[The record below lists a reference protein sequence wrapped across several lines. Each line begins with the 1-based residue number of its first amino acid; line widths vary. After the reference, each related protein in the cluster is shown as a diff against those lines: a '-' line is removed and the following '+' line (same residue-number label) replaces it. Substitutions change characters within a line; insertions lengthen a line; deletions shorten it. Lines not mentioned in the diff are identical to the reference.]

1 MGWSRTIPG
10 ASPTLFALLCLT
22 ARLAALGGRITT
34 FLKERLIRSGEREI
48 LSTITA
54 RKLNIS
60 GHVVSSGMSS
70 SRLYIRVGK
79 FYIRIL
85 LNGKNSTCHL
95 NDLASWRDPAA
106 TGYSGSASRDIADM
120 KLGERTGMSVP
131 DPEFEAECI
140 RRILAGE
147 KHLFHEL
154 IRPCERSIYFLLLSL
169 LKNETDV
176 EDAAQETVIKVY
188 QNLDK
193 FRGDSQFRT
202 WVLSIARN
210 EGLGRLRKIGS
221 RREDSL
227 DAEIDGSSGD
237 YTPAILTSWRE
248 IPAEAL
254 EQKELGAI
262 LRKAIEGLPEIY
274 RNIVLLRD
282 IEEMDIRQTAA
293 RSGDQRGGRQGSSAP
308 GARPVAASPG
318 SATERICPQT
328 KGLVWGTRMRIDCK
342 HVWEHISAYID
353 GEVDASLRAEIDR
366 HLETCE
372 ICSAVLDSTRNV
384 VILVADERVFELPAG
399 FSERLHARIDRELEA
414 PGG

>member
-1 MGWSRTIPG
+1 
-10 ASPTLFALLCLT
+10 
-22 ARLAALGGRITT
+22 
-34 FLKERLIRSGEREI
+34 
-48 LSTITA
+48 
-54 RKLNIS
+54 
-60 GHVVSSGMSS
+60 
-70 SRLYIRVGK
+70 
-79 FYIRIL
+79 
-85 LNGKNSTCHL
+85 
-95 NDLASWRDPAA
+95 
-106 TGYSGSASRDIADM
+106 
-120 KLGERTGMSVP
+120 MSVP

-293 RSGDQRGGRQGSSAP
+293 VLGISEAAVKVRLHRARALLQRHLAPQLKGYAPKRKGWFGGRA
-308 GARPVAASPG
+308 
-318 SATERICPQT
+318 
-328 KGLVWGTRMRIDCK
+328 
-342 HVWEHISAYID
+342 
-353 GEVDASLRAEIDR
+353 
-366 HLETCE
+366 
-372 ICSAVLDSTRNV
+372 
-384 VILVADERVFELPAG
+384 
-399 FSERLHARIDRELEA
+399 
-414 PGG
+414 